1 MGFNRSSSPAPP
13 PPAPV
18 VSRDR
23 MEGDYNPAVKKSRE
37 EAQRQFY
44 NCLFCSVY
52 YQLVAFRI
60 TNVNYTIQMPHECS
74 RTNCTWKTRY
84 LRDF

>member
-13 PPAPV
+13 PAAPV

-44 NCLFCSVY
+44 KKQKGSDKGFKPVMVDTY
-52 YQLVAFRI
+52 GQQTVA
-60 TNVNYTIQMPHECS
+60 TLTPYT
-74 RTNCTWKTRY
+74 KTLLQR
-84 LRDF
+84 